1 MKSLEVTGIPAL
13 PTGLV
18 HGACQP
24 LRFLRNPDVARISA
38 PPENS
43 GVDAVCDIDA
53 ALCRGPDKEGLAPT
67 KAPPSYPT
75 SRQPLLPRHAQL
87 PINRCNLPAA
97 ILGGLTFQRA
107 PTALA
112 IDGVAALHRPLFELL
127 DEIEAAA
134 ERAQRFMGYMAAH
147 FCLDHPEQAGLT
159 AQQPKSRAK
168 ANYLR
173 VVRGWAFDPDGREAA
188 VLKGWVESR
197 FGLMPRHHG
206 DSLREPGSAAW
217 QRYVAMRAAG
227 LYGTNALEAQLDL
240 LYAYSQYEL
249 ARQFPQRSHI
259 RLYRGVNRLADHEVI
274 AADMRGDSDVKI
286 VLLNNVSSFSR
297 SRERAG
303 EFGDSILSVDVPL
316 PKLAFFSQ
324 LLPGM
329 LKAEDEYVVI
339 GGLYRVRL
347 ATL

>member
-1 MKSLEVTGIPAL
+1 M
-13 PTGLV
+13 
-18 HGACQP
+18 
-24 LRFLRNPDVARISA
+24 
-38 PPENS
+38 
-43 GVDAVCDIDA
+43 
-53 ALCRGPDKEGLAPT
+53 
-67 KAPPSYPT
+67 
-75 SRQPLLPRHAQL
+75 L

-107 PTALA
+107 PAPLS
-112 IDGVAALHRPLFELL
+112 IDGVAALHRPLFDLL
-127 DEIEAAA
+127 NDIDEAA
-134 ERAQRFMGYMAAH
+134 ERARRFVGYMEAH
-147 FCLDHPEQAGLT
+147 FHLAQPEEAGLT
-159 AQQPKSRAK
+159 AHQPKARAR

-206 DSLREPGSAAW
+206 GSLREAGSPAW

-240 LYAYSQYEL
+240 LYAYCQYEL
-249 ARQFPQRSHI
+249 ARQFPQRTHVC
-259 RLYRGVNRLADHEVI
+259 LYRGVNRLVDHEII
-274 AADMRGDSDVKI
+274 AAGNVDEEVRSVAKI

-303 EFGDSILSVDVPL
+303 EFGDTILSVDVPV

-329 LKAEDEYVVI
+329 LKAEGEYVVI
-339 GGLYRVRL
+339 GGLYRVDM

>member
-1 MKSLEVTGIPAL
+1 MTRPSAIPEE
-13 PTGLV
+13 
-18 HGACQP
+18 
-24 LRFLRNPDVARISA
+24 SA
-38 PPENS
+38 AAS
-43 GVDAVCDIDA
+43 VCDIDTPLCSGSDKA
-53 ALCRGPDKEGLAPT
+53 APNLPPGLPGL
-67 KAPPSYPT
+67 
-75 SRQPLLPRHAQL
+75 PLAARL

-112 IDGVAALHRPLFELL
+112 IDGVAALHRPLFDLL
-127 DEIEAAA
+127 DEIDEAA
-134 ERAQRFMGYMAAH
+134 ERAQRFVGYMEAH
-147 FCLDHPEQAGLT
+147 FRLSHPEEAGLT
-159 AQQPKSRAK
+159 TQQPKSRAR
-168 ANYLR
+168 ASYLR

-206 DSLREPGSAAW
+206 ESLREPGSAAW
-217 QRYVAMRAAG
+217 QRYVEMRAAG

-240 LYAYSQYEL
+240 LYAYCQYEL
-249 ARQFPQRSHI
+249 ARQFPTRTHI
-259 RLYRGVNRLADHEVI
+259 RLYRGVNRLSDHEIVADDDI
-274 AADMRGDSDVKI
+274 PCGPAANSFGKV
-286 VLLNNVSSFSR
+286 VLLNNISSFSR

-316 PKLAFFSQ
+316 PKLAFYSQ

>member
-1 MKSLEVTGIPAL
+1 M
-13 PTGLV
+13 
-18 HGACQP
+18 
-24 LRFLRNPDVARISA
+24 
-38 PPENS
+38 
-43 GVDAVCDIDA
+43 CDIDT
-53 ALCRGPDKEGLAPT
+53 ALCRAPDKADHPAPT
-67 KAPPSYPT
+67 
-75 SRQPLLPRHAQL
+75 LPKSVRL
-87 PINRCNLPAA
+87 PINRCNLPAD
-97 ILGGLTFQRA
+97 ILGGLSFQRA

-112 IDGVAALHRPLFELL
+112 IDGVAALHRPLIDLL

-134 ERAQRFMGYMAAH
+134 ERAQRFVGYMQAH
-147 FCLDHPEQAGLT
+147 FNLAHPEQAGLT
-159 AQQPKSRAK
+159 DQQAKSRAK
-168 ANYLR
+168 ASYLR

-240 LYAYSQYEL
+240 LYAYCQYEL

-259 RLYRGVNRLADHEVI
+259 RLYRGVNRLSDHEIV
-274 AADMRGDSDVKI
+274 ADGDVHSGPEGKV
-286 VLLNNVSSFSR
+286 VLLNNISSFSR

-316 PKLAFFSQ
+316 PKLAFYSQ

-347 ATL
+347 ASV

>member
-1 MKSLEVTGIPAL
+1 L
-13 PTGLV
+13 PK
-18 HGACQP
+18 A
-24 LRFLRNPDVARISA
+24 AR
-38 PPENS
+38 
-43 GVDAVCDIDA
+43 
-53 ALCRGPDKEGLAPT
+53 
-67 KAPPSYPT
+67 
-75 SRQPLLPRHAQL
+75 L
-87 PINRCNLPAA
+87 PINRCNLPAE
-97 ILGGLTFQRA
+97 ILGGLTFQRTPA
-107 PTALA
+107 ALS
-112 IDGVAALHRPLFELL
+112 IDGVAALHRPLFDLL
-127 DEIEAAA
+127 NDIEEPA
-134 ERAQRFMGYMAAH
+134 ERARRFVGYMAAH
-147 FCLDHPEQAGLT
+147 FSLEQPQEAGLT
-159 AQQPKSRAK
+159 AGQPKTRVK

-206 DSLREPGSAAW
+206 DSLREPGSTAW
-217 QRYVAMRAAG
+217 QRYMEMRAAG

-249 ARQFPQRSHI
+249 ARQFPQRTHVC
-259 RLYRGVNRLADHEVI
+259 LYRGVNRFVDHEII
-274 AADMRGDSDVKI
+274 ANDEVGSGPDTKV
-286 VLLNNVSSFSR
+286 VLLNNVSSFTR

-303 EFGDSILSVDVPL
+303 EFGDTILSVEVPI

-324 LLPGM
+324 LLAGM

>member
-1 MKSLEVTGIPAL
+1 MLL
-13 PTGLV
+13 
-18 HGACQP
+18 HGACQTP
-24 LRFLRNPDVARISA
+24 GFLGNPDVASLSDISEDLA
-38 PPENS
+38 ASSP
-43 GVDAVCDIDA
+43 CDIEEA
-53 ALCRGPDKEGLAPT
+53 FCRAPDKNKLPSLAGL
-67 KAPPSYPT
+67 
-75 SRQPLLPRHAQL
+75 PLLPRHARL
-87 PINRCNLPAA
+87 PINRCNLPAS

-112 IDGVAALHRPLFELL
+112 IDGVGALHRPLFDLL
-127 DEIEAAA
+127 DHIAEPE
-134 ERAQRFMGYMAAH
+134 ERAARFVGYMKGH
-147 FCLDHPEQAGLT
+147 FRLAQPDEAGLCSG
-159 AQQPKSRAK
+159 QRKSRTK
-168 ANYLR
+168 ASYLR

-197 FGLMPRHHG
+197 FGLLPRHHG
-206 DSLREPGSAAW
+206 ASLREPGSPAW
-217 QRYVAMRAAG
+217 QLYVAMRAAG

-249 ARQFPQRSHI
+249 ARQFPRRTHL
-259 RLYRGVNRLADHEVI
+259 RLYRGVNRLSDHEII
-274 AADMRGDSDVKI
+274 ADDDPHGEPQPIPGAHSVTNPAART

-303 EFGDSILSVDVPL
+303 EFGDTILSVDVPL
-316 PKLAFFSQ
+316 SKLAFFSE

-347 ATL
+347 ATM